1 MEKVLEKIIDNNKDF
16 YKEGNL
22 ADYIPALK
30 NADIKD
36 CGISIIDKDKNLY
49 SAGAYNRKFT
59 IQSISKVVALMR
71 AILDIGVEE
80 VFKTVGYEGTE
91 KPFNTISYL
100 GEEKTSKAINPMI
113 NSGAIAIT
121 SLVKGQ
127 GEEKFHRILELI
139 RTLALNPNIDYD
151 KEVYLSEKATGDR
164 NRAITY
170 LMKSKDIIKGDPE
183 SILDSYFKQCSISV
197 DTVDL
202 ANIGMSIGNRFSEI
216 DIPAGIDKDYLS
228 SLLIAMMTSAGMY
241 NFSGQWSVE
250 VGIPSKSGVAG
261 GILSV
266 IPNRYGIGFYG
277 PALDE
282 NGNSIIGYRA
292 LRELSRELKLKLF

>member
-1 MEKVLEKIIDNNKDF
+1 
-16 YKEGNL
+16 
-22 ADYIPALK
+22 
-30 NADIKD
+30 
-36 CGISIIDKDKNLY
+36 
-49 SAGAYNRKFT
+49 
-59 IQSISKVVALMR
+59 
-71 AILDIGVEE
+71 
-80 VFKTVGYEGTE
+80 
-91 KPFNTISYL
+91 
-100 GEEKTSKAINPMI
+100 MI